1 MKSKADMHVH
11 SRYSDKPSEWILR
24 RVGAPECFTDP
35 EKLYQIAKARG
46 MDFVTITDH
55 DAIQGAVELKQRHPD
70 DTFLGQE
77 ITAHCPENGC
87 KLHILAWDFTE
98 EQHREITRL
107 RANVYE
113 LVPWLK
119 EQGILHSLAHPLYS
133 NNKKLTL
140 ELYEKCILL
149 FKHFEALNGMHDPEG
164 SRVSTKILKSL
175 TPRIIDELANRH
187 NLAPL
192 WPEPHIKFFTGGSD
206 DHSSLFI
213 ARAHA
218 TVPRVS
224 NLKEFLLSIREG
236 NGEAVG
242 EDGSPLAM
250 SLGFYNIAYQY
261 YSDKLARGGKSGN
274 ELIVQL
280 FGKFVGGENPTKLT
294 FKEKAGYIARKLSW
308 ENLTG
313 KKKKP
318 DVNPDVSLREELKKL
333 FVQSDF
339 QRSLDVE
346 AGSAE
351 KIEDRT
357 FKVAGRIIHQLAF
370 AFCKKV
376 IDKVSQGNVIDSLQ
390 AMSALG
396 PIGLGASAFLMA
408 FKNYT
413 KDRQLIRECH
423 VRFFGEQPEFC
434 ATERKIWLTDT
445 LDEVNGVS
453 HTIRHIA
460 RVAQAEGRDITV
472 ATCKI
477 GMRDPELSVP
487 FKNFEPCGEFSL
499 PEYESL
505 KVGFPPVLDVLDFI
519 YRGQFT
525 EIVISTPG
533 PMGLVG
539 RLAAEFLKL
548 KVSGIYHTDFP
559 QYARS
564 LSGGDEA
571 MARLAWKYME
581 WFYGPMDVVYAPS
594 GAYRAQLLD
603 HGISADRIRVMPRGI
618 DCAVFKPENR
628 DPKFWEMFGANGQM
642 KFIYVGRV
650 SREKDLDVLVEA
662 FQKLNRVHPDVVLT
676 IVGDG
681 PYLAELKQAL
691 PKASTVFTGFLS
703 DEALRKAYA
712 SADVFVFPSTSDTF
726 GNVVLEAQASG
737 LPAIV
742 SDSGGPKEQVIDGKT
757 GFVTRAKDAE
767 SLFEAMKKIVE
778 EPELRK
784 RMSKDAR
791 EAMKARS
798 WEKAF
803 ETFWGN

>member
-55 DAIQGAVELKQRHPD
+55 DAIQGAVELKSRHPE

-98 EQHREITRL
+98 AQHREITSL

-133 NNKKLTL
+133 NNAKLTP
-140 ELYEKCILL
+140 ELYEKCLLL
-149 FKHFEALNGMHDPEG
+149 FKHYEALNGMHDPEG
-164 SRVSTKILKSL
+164 SRASTKILKSL
-175 TPRIIDELANRH
+175 TPKIIEELANKH
-187 NLAPL
+187 DLAPL
-192 WPEPHIKFFTGGSD
+192 WPEPHVKFFTGGSD

-213 ARAHA
+213 ARAHCEVEKA
-218 TVPRVS
+218 A
-224 NLKEFLLSIREG
+224 NLREFLNNIREG
-236 NGEAVG
+236 GGQATGEG
-242 EDGSPLAM
+242 GSPLAM

-261 YSDKLARGGKSGN
+261 YSDKLAKGGKSGN

-280 FGKFVGGENPTKLT
+280 FGKFVGGENPAKLT
-294 FKEKAGYIARKLSW
+294 FKEKAGYIARKVRD
-308 ENLTG
+308 NLTG
-313 KKKKP
+313 RKKKP
-318 DVNPDVSLREELKKL
+318 ETNPDVSLREELKKL

-339 QRSLDVE
+339 QRTLDSDANSQE
-346 AGSAE
+346 R
-351 KIEDRT
+351 IEDRT

-408 FKNYT
+408 FKNYS
-413 KDRQLIRECH
+413 KDRALIKECH
-423 VRFFGEQPEFC
+423 VRFFNELPDYC
-434 ATERKIWLTDT
+434 AREKKIWLTDT

-453 HTIRHIA
+453 HTIRHMA
-460 RVAQAEGRDITV
+460 RVAQSEGRDITV
-472 ATCKI
+472 ATCRPSL
-477 GMRDPELSVP
+477 RDMDLAVP
-487 FKNFEPCGEFSL
+487 LKNFEPCGEFSL

-505 KVGFPPVLDVLDFI
+505 KVGFPPVLEVLDFI

-539 RLAAEFLKL
+539 RLAAQFLKL

-571 MARLAWKYME
+571 MARLGWKYME

-594 GAYRAQLLD
+594 EAYRAQLLD
-603 HGISADRIRVMPRGI
+603 HGIAAERIRVMPRGI
-618 DCAVFKPENR
+618 DCTLFKPENR
-628 DPKFWEMFGANGQM
+628 DAKFWEMFGANGQM

-650 SREKDLDVLVEA
+650 SKEKDLDVLVEA
-662 FQKLNRVHPDVVLT
+662 FNRLHRDHPDVVLT

-681 PYLAELKQAL
+681 PYLAELKQIL
-691 PKASTVFTGFLS
+691 PKASAVFTGFLS

-757 GFVTRAKDAE
+757 GFITKAKDVE
-767 SLFEAMKKIVE
+767 SLYSAMKRIVE
-778 EPELRK
+778 EPQLRAK
-784 RMSKDAR
+784 MSVAAR

-803 ETFWGN
+803 QTFWGN